1 MLSTNDRLLR
11 KSLFLHTACIVFSP
25 DGTILDASP
34 GFLKAVKYPLA
45 DIVGSHHNIF
55 CYPEEYQSV
64 AYRTFWESLR
74 EGYTKE
80 GTFQRCDAEGQE
92 LWLDAT
98 YFPIEDGRGR
108 VKKVVKIANDITH
121 KQNSLM
127 SMESMLQALHTAFAI
142 IEFTPR
148 GEILDANDNFLTT
161 VGYSLEQIKGKHH
174 EMFCPAYFYRDNPDF
189 WERLAS
195 GQFMQGKF
203 ERVTARGTPIWLE
216 ASYTAVKD
224 GQGNVVKVVKFA
236 TDITESVQAA
246 EATKQAVLSAQE
258 TSTQTEKIATDSLG
272 HLRAVIESVEKAASQ
287 VDQAQTMINSLGA
300 QAKNI
305 NAIITSISRIADQTN
320 LLSLNAAVEAA
331 RAGENGR
338 GFAVVANEVRTLAK
352 NASESA
358 KQIESVLSQNQSLT
372 NDVIGQMGL
381 AAEESV
387 QSRTRAISIEGI
399 IEEIIGGAQNVSLS
413 VQRLSV

>member
-11 KSLFLHTACIVFSP
+11 KSLFRHTACIVFSP

-34 GFLKAVKYPLA
+34 EFLKAVKYPLA
-45 DIVGSHHNIF
+45 DIVGSHHKIF
-55 CYPEEYQSV
+55 CYPEEYQSE
-64 AYRTFWESLR
+64 AYRAFWESLR
-74 EGYTKE
+74 EGHTKE
-80 GTFQRCDAEGQE
+80 GTFHRCDAEGQE
-92 LWLDAT
+92 IWLSAT

-121 KQNSLM
+121 KQSSLM
-127 SMESMLQALHTAFAI
+127 SMESTLQALHTAFAI
-142 IEFTPR
+142 IEFTPQ

-161 VGYSLEQIKGKHH
+161 VGYTLEQIKGKHH
-174 EMFCPAYFYRDNPDF
+174 EMFCPAHFYRNNPDF

-203 ERVTARGTPIWLE
+203 ERVTARGTPLWLE
-216 ASYTAVKD
+216 ASYTAVTD
-224 GQGNVVKVVKFA
+224 GLGKVVKVVKFA
-236 TDITESVQAA
+236 TDITESVQAT

-338 GFAVVANEVRTLAK
+338 GFAVVANEVRALAK

-387 QSRTRAISIEGI
+387 QSRTRAISIEAI